1 MKVEINFLSDRKQFK
16 TKRISNRD
24 PVHLEQ

>member
-1 MKVEINFLSDRKQFK
+1 MKVEIYWLSDRKQFIK
-16 TKRISNRD
+16 KRISNRD